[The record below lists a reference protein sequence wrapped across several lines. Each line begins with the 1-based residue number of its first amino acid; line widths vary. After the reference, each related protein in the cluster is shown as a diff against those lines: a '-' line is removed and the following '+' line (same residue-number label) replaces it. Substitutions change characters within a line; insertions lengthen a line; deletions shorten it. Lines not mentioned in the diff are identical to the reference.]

1 MKENFFQNKFALITL
16 LSACG
21 IVAISMGLRQTFGLF
36 SDFFVKDLQCTIT
49 QFGLAIGIQML
60 MWGMF
65 APIFG
70 AMADK
75 IGGNKVTI
83 IAFVFMA
90 LGIYLLYS
98 GPNTG
103 IFFQI
108 NLGLLV
114 GIGLGGTAISVQIGE
129 VGKHFPNKTRG
140 MAIGIVVAMASIGYF
155 FSPMYTKFALSAFGW
170 EKTLQTFLYFII
182 FGMIAGI
189 FLFPVKKNKIESPS
203 IKTQEQNNKI
213 TIKEQSIG
221 EALKEAFSH
230 KGFILLTFGFFV
242 CGFNITLVSAHIPG
256 YIQERGFEAWTAF
269 AILSLIGLFNVFGTL
284 SFGYLSGKYSKK
296 ILLSILY
303 FSRGIVLIL
312 FLVLPTSTYV
322 AIGFGILYGYLLL
335 ATIPPTNGIISQV
348 FGTKY
353 LAMLYGVVFF
363 SHQIGSF
370 LGAYLG
376 GYFFD
381 QYGSYD
387 YAFYLSIAL
396 SFFATVVHLPIDEK
410 PLPRLA
416 TT

>member
-1 MKENFFQNKFALITL
+1 MKEKFFQNKLALITL

-21 IVAISMGLRQTFGLF
+21 IVAVSMGLRQTFGLF

-75 IGGNKVTI
+75 IGGNKVTL
-83 IAFVFMA
+83 IAFLFFA

-108 NLGLLV
+108 NLGLLI

-140 MAIGIVVAMASIGYF
+140 LAIGIVVAMASIGYF
-155 FSPMYTKFALSAFGW
+155 FSPMYTKFAF
-170 EKTLQTFLYFII
+170 KTHEQTI
-182 FGMIAGI
+182 
-189 FLFPVKKNKIESPS
+189 P
-203 IKTQEQNNKI
+203 
-213 TIKEQSIG
+213 
-221 EALKEAFSH
+221 EALKEAFNH

-256 YIQERGFEAWTAF
+256 YIQERGFELWTAF
-269 AILSLIGLFNVFGTL
+269 AILSLIGLFNIFGTL

-296 ILLSILY
+296 KLLSILY

-322 AIGFGILYGYLLL
+322 ALGFGMLYGYLWLS
-335 ATIPPTNGIISQV
+335 TIPPTNGIISQV

-370 LGAYLG
+370 FGAYLG

-387 YAFYLSIAL
+387 YAWYLSIAL
-396 SFFATVVHLPIDEK
+396 SFFATIVHLPIDEK

>member
-1 MKENFFQNKFALITL
+1 MKEKFFQNKLALITL

-21 IVAISMGLRQTFGLF
+21 IVAVSMGLRQTFGLF
-36 SDFFVKDLQCTIT
+36 SDFFVKDLQCTVT

-75 IGGNKVTI
+75 IGGNKVTL
-83 IAFVFMA
+83 IAFVFFA

-140 MAIGIVVAMASIGYF
+140 LAIGIVVAMASIGYF
-155 FSPMYTKFALSAFGW
+155 FSPMYTKFALSSYGW

-182 FGMIAGI
+182 FGMISAI
-189 FLFPVKKNKIESPS
+189 FLFPAKKEKMVNTN
-203 IKTQEQNNKI
+203 IKTNEQ
-213 TIKEQSIG
+213 TIP
-221 EALKEAFSH
+221 EALKEAFNH

-256 YIQERGFEAWTAF
+256 YIQARGFEAWTAF
-269 AILSLIGLFNVFGTL
+269 AILSLIGLFNIFGTL

-303 FSRGIVLIL
+303 FARGIVLIL
-312 FLVLPTSTYV
+312 FLILPTSTYV
-322 AIGFGILYGYLLL
+322 AVGFGILYGYLWLS
-335 ATIPPTNGIISQV
+335 TIPPTNGIISQV

-381 QYGSYD
+381 QFGSYD
-387 YAFYLSIAL
+387 YAWYLSIGL
-396 SFFATVVHLPIDEK
+396 SFFATLVHLPIDEK

-416 TT
+416 TV

>member
-1 MKENFFQNKFALITL
+1 MKEKFFQNKLALITL

-21 IVAISMGLRQTFGLF
+21 IVTVSMGLRQTFGLF
-36 SDFFVKDLQCTIT
+36 SDFFVNDLQCTVT

-70 AMADK
+70 ALADK

-83 IAFVFMA
+83 IAFLFFA

-140 MAIGIVVAMASIGYF
+140 LAIGIVVAMASIGYF
-155 FSPMYTKFALSAFGW
+155 FSPLYTKFALTEFGW

-189 FLFPVKKNKIESPS
+189 FLFPVKKDKIASAN
-203 IKTQEQNNKI
+203 IKTDEQ
-213 TIKEQSIG
+213 TIPD
-221 EALKEAFSH
+221 ALKEAFNH

-284 SFGYLSGKYSKK
+284 TFGYLSGKYSKK

-303 FSRGIVLIL
+303 FSRAIIMIA
-312 FLVLPTSTYV
+312 FLLLPPSTYV
-322 AIGFGILYGYLLL
+322 ALGFGM
-335 ATIPPTNGIISQV
+335 V
-348 FGTKY
+348 FG
-353 LAMLYGVVFF
+353 
-363 SHQIGSF
+363 
-370 LGAYLG
+370 
-376 GYFFD
+376 
-381 QYGSYD
+381 
-387 YAFYLSIAL
+387 
-396 SFFATVVHLPIDEK
+396 
-410 PLPRLA
+410 
-416 TT
+416 

>member
-1 MKENFFQNKFALITL
+1 MIKEKFFQNKLALITL

-21 IVAISMGLRQTFGLF
+21 IVAVSMGLRQTFGLF
-36 SDFFVKDLQCTIT
+36 SDFFVKDLQCTVT

-70 AMADK
+70 ALADK

-83 IAFVFMA
+83 IAFLFFA

-155 FSPMYTKFALSAFGW
+155 FSPMYTKFALSSFGW

-182 FGMIAGI
+182 FGMFAGI
-189 FLFPVKKNKIESPS
+189 FLFPAKKE
-203 IKTQEQNNKI
+203 KI
-213 TIKEQSIG
+213 TGETVKINEQTIP
-221 EALKEAFSH
+221 EALKEAFNH

-269 AILSLIGLFNVFGTL
+269 AILSLIGLFNIFGTL

-312 FLVLPTSTYV
+312 FLVLPSSTYV
-322 AIGFGILYGYLLL
+322 ALGFGILYGYLWLS
-335 ATIPPTNGIISQV
+335 TIPPTNGIISQV

-353 LAMLYGVVFF
+353 LAMLYGIVFF

-370 LGAYLG
+370 LGAFLG

-387 YAFYLSIAL
+387 YAWYLSIAL
-396 SFFATVVHLPIDEK
+396 SFFATIVHLPIDEK

>member
-1 MKENFFQNKFALITL
+1 VIKEKFFPSKLALITL

-21 IVAISMGLRQTFGLF
+21 IVAVSMGLRQTFGLF
-36 SDFFVKDLQCTIT
+36 SDFFVKDLQSTVT

-83 IAFVFMA
+83 IAFLFMA

-108 NLGLLV
+108 HLGLLV

-140 MAIGIVVAMASIGYF
+140 LAIGIVVAMASIGYF
-155 FSPMYTKFALSAFGW
+155 FSPIYTKFALSAFGW

-189 FLFPVKKNKIESPS
+189 FLFPVKKDKSTSNI
-203 IKTQEQNNKI
+203 IINEQ
-213 TIKEQSIG
+213 TIG
-221 EALKEAFSH
+221 EAIKEALSH

-256 YIQERGFEAWTAF
+256 YIQERGFELWTAF
-269 AILSLIGLFNVFGTL
+269 AILSLIGLFNIFGTL
-284 SFGYLSGKYSKK
+284 TFGYLSGKYSKK
-296 ILLSILY
+296 MLLSILY

-322 AIGFGILYGYLLL
+322 ALGFGILYGYLWLS
-335 ATIPPTNGIISQV
+335 TIPPTNGIISQV

-353 LAMLYGVVFF
+353 LGTLYGIVFF

-370 LGAYLG
+370 FGAYLG

-387 YAFYLSIAL
+387 YAWYLSIAL

>member
-1 MKENFFQNKFALITL
+1 MIKENFFQSKISLITL

-21 IVAISMGLRQTFGLF
+21 IVAVSMGLRQTFGLF
-36 SDFFVKDLQCTIT
+36 SDFFVNDLQCTVT

-83 IAFVFMA
+83 IAFIFFG

-108 NLGLLV
+108 NLGLLI

-140 MAIGIVVAMASIGYF
+140 LAIGIVVAMASIGYF
-155 FSPMYTKFALSAFGW
+155 FSPMYTKFALSAYGW
-170 EKTLQTFLYFII
+170 EKTLQTFLYIII

-189 FLFPVKKNKIESPS
+189 FLLPVKKKKE
-203 IKTQEQNNKI
+203 ENNKNLI
-213 TIKEQSIG
+213 KKQTIR
-221 EALKEAFSH
+221 EALNEAFNH
-230 KGFILLTFGFFV
+230 KGFVLLTFGFFV

-284 SFGYLSGKYSKK
+284 TFGYLSGKYSKK

-303 FSRGIVLIL
+303 FARGIVLIL
-312 FLVLPTSTYV
+312 FLVLPSSTYV
-322 AIGFGILYGYLLL
+322 AIGFGILYGYLWL

-348 FGTKY
+348 FGTQY
-353 LAMLYGVVFF
+353 LAMLYGLVFF

-370 LGAYLG
+370 LGAFLG

-381 QYGSYD
+381 LYGSYD

-396 SFFATVVHLPIDEK
+396 SFFATFVHLPIDEK
-410 PLPRLA
+410 PLPRLSEI
-416 TT
+416 

>member
-1 MKENFFQNKFALITL
+1 MIKEKFFPNKLALITL

-21 IVAISMGLRQTFGLF
+21 VVAISMGLRQTFGLF
-36 SDFFVKDLQCTIT
+36 SDFFVKDLQSTVT

-108 NLGLLV
+108 NIGLLV

-140 MAIGIVVAMASIGYF
+140 LAIGIVVAMASIGYF
-155 FSPMYTKFALSAFGW
+155 FSPLYTKFALSAFGW

-189 FLFPVKKNKIESPS
+189 FLFPVKKEKSTSDGIKIN
-203 IKTQEQNNKI
+203 EQ
-213 TIKEQSIG
+213 TIP
-221 EALKEAFSH
+221 EALKEALSH
-230 KGFILLTFGFFV
+230 KGFILLSFGFFV

-269 AILSLIGLFNVFGTL
+269 AILSLIGLFNIFGTL

-303 FSRGIVLIL
+303 FARGIVLIL

-322 AIGFGILYGYLLL
+322 ALGFGILYGYLWLS
-335 ATIPPTNGIISQV
+335 TIPPTNGIISQI

-370 LGAYLG
+370 FGAYLG

-381 QYGSYD
+381 QYGSYN
-387 YAFYLSIAL
+387 YAWYLSIGL

>member
-1 MKENFFQNKFALITL
+1 MKKENFFPNNVAVVTLI
-16 LSACG
+16 SACL
-21 IVAISMGLRQTFGLF
+21 IVAIFMGLRMVFGLF
-36 SDFFVKDLQCTIT
+36 TDFFVKDLQCTIT
-49 QFGLAIGIQML
+49 EFGLAIGIQML

-70 AMADK
+70 ALADK
-75 IGGNKVTI
+75 IGSAKVTI
-83 IAFVFMA
+83 IASFFVA

-108 NLGLLV
+108 NLGLLI
-114 GIGLGGTAISVQIGE
+114 GIGLGGTAISVQIAA

-155 FSPMYTKFALSAFGW
+155 FSPIYTKFALSAFGW
-170 EKTLQTFLYFII
+170 EKTLNTYLYAVL
-182 FGMIAGI
+182 FGVIAAI
-189 FLFPVKKNKIESPS
+189 FLREVKKV
-203 IKTQEQNNKI
+203 KTINDSSDSDNQ
-213 TIKEQSIG
+213 TLL
-221 EALKEAFSH
+221 EALREAFNH
-230 KGFILLTFGFFV
+230 KGFIFLTFGFFV
-242 CGFNITLVSAHIPG
+242 CGFNITLVSAHIPT
-256 YIQERGFEAWTAF
+256 YIQERGFEIWTAT

-284 SFGYLSGKYSKK
+284 TFGYLSGKYSKK

-303 FSRGIVLIL
+303 FARGIILIL

-322 AIGFGILYGYLLL
+322 AIGFGMLYGFLWL

-353 LAMLYGVVFF
+353 LATLYGLVFF

-376 GYFFD
+376 GYFYD
-381 QYGSYD
+381 QYGSFD
-387 YAFYLSIAL
+387 YAWYLSIAL
-396 SFFATVVHLPIDEK
+396 SFFATIVHLPIDEK

-416 TT
+416 VA

>member
-1 MKENFFQNKFALITL
+1 MKEKFFQNRIALVTL

-21 IVAISMGLRQTFGLF
+21 IVAVSMGLRQTFGLF

-49 QFGLAIGIQML
+49 QFGLAIGLQML

-103 IFFQI
+103 VFFQI

-140 MAIGIVVAMASIGYF
+140 LAIGIVVAMASIGYF
-155 FSPMYTKFALSAFGW
+155 FSPLYTKFALSEFGW
-170 EKTLQTFLYFII
+170 EKTLQTYLYFII

-189 FLFPVKKNKIESPS
+189 FLFPVKKDKNTSGKVIVD
-203 IKTQEQNNKI
+203 EQ
-213 TIKEQSIG
+213 TIP
-221 EALKEAFSH
+221 EALKEAFTH
-230 KGFILLTFGFFV
+230 RGFILLTLGFFV

-256 YIQERGFEAWTAF
+256 YIQERGFEVWTAF
-269 AILSLIGLFNVFGTL
+269 AILSLIGLFNIFGTL

-312 FLVLPTSTYV
+312 FLFLPTSTYV
-322 AIGFGILYGYLLL
+322 ALGFGIIYGFLWLS
-335 ATIPPTNGIISQV
+335 TIPPTNGIVSQI

-381 QYGSYD
+381 KYGSYD
-387 YAFYLSIAL
+387 YAFYLSIGL
-396 SFFATVVHLPIDEK
+396 SFFATLVHLPIDEK
-410 PLPRLA
+410 PVMRISV
-416 TT
+416 T

>member
-1 MKENFFQNKFALITL
+1 MIKEKFFPNKLALITL

-21 IVAISMGLRQTFGLF
+21 VVAISMGLRQTFGLF
-36 SDFFVKDLQCTIT
+36 SDFFVKDLQSTVT

-108 NLGLLV
+108 NIGLLV

-140 MAIGIVVAMASIGYF
+140 LAIGIVVAMASIGYF
-155 FSPMYTKFALSAFGW
+155 FSPLYTKFALSAFGW

-189 FLFPVKKNKIESPS
+189 FLFPVKKEKSTSDGIKIN
-203 IKTQEQNNKI
+203 EQ
-213 TIKEQSIG
+213 TIP

-230 KGFILLTFGFFV
+230 KGFILLSFGFFV

-269 AILSLIGLFNVFGTL
+269 AILSLIGLFNIFGTL

-322 AIGFGILYGYLLL
+322 ALGFGILYGYLWLS
-335 ATIPPTNGIISQV
+335 TIPPTNGIISQV

-353 LAMLYGVVFF
+353 LAMLYGLVFF

-370 LGAYLG
+370 FGAYLG

-387 YAFYLSIAL
+387 YAWYLSIAL
-396 SFFATVVHLPIDEK
+396 SFFATIVHLPIDEK

-416 TT
+416 TA

>member
-1 MKENFFQNKFALITL
+1 MKEKFFQNRLALITL

-36 SDFFVKDLQCTIT
+36 SDFFVNDLQCTIT
-49 QFGLAIGIQML
+49 EFGLAIGIQML

-83 IAFVFMA
+83 IAFLFMA

-103 IFFQI
+103 IFFQV

-140 MAIGIVVAMASIGYF
+140 LAIGIVVAMASIGYF
-155 FSPMYTKFALSAFGW
+155 FSPMYTKFALSEFGW

-189 FLFPVKKNKIESPS
+189 FLFPVKKDKKVNTNIE
-203 IKTQEQNNKI
+203 TNEQ
-213 TIKEQSIG
+213 TIP
-221 EALKEAFSH
+221 EALKEAFNH

-256 YIQERGFEAWTAF
+256 YIQERGFELWTAF
-269 AILSLIGLFNVFGTL
+269 AILSLIGLFNIFGTL
-284 SFGYLSGKYSKK
+284 TFGYLSGKYSKK

-303 FSRGIVLIL
+303 FSRGVVLIL

-322 AIGFGILYGYLLL
+322 ALGFGILYGYLWLS
-335 ATIPPTNGIISQV
+335 TIPPTNGIISQV

-370 LGAYLG
+370 FGAYLG

-381 QYGSYD
+381 EYGSYD
-387 YAFYLSIAL
+387 YAWYLSIAL
-396 SFFATVVHLPIDEK
+396 SFFATIVHLPIDEK

>member
-1 MKENFFQNKFALITL
+1 MIKEKFFPNKLALITL

-21 IVAISMGLRQTFGLF
+21 VVAVAMGLRQTFGLF

-60 MWGMF
+60 LWGMF

-83 IAFVFMA
+83 IAFLFFA

-108 NLGLLV
+108 NLGLLI

-140 MAIGIVVAMASIGYF
+140 LAIGIVVAMASIGYF
-155 FSPMYTKFALSAFGW
+155 FSPMYTKFALTAFGW

-182 FGMIAGI
+182 FGMFAGI
-189 FLFPVKKNKIESPS
+189 FLLPVKKEKIVNINTKKEN
-203 IKTQEQNNKI
+203 EQ
-213 TIKEQSIG
+213 TIP
-221 EALKEAFSH
+221 EAIKEAFNH

-269 AILSLIGLFNVFGTL
+269 AILSLIGLFNIFGTL

-303 FSRGIVLIL
+303 FARGIVMIL
-312 FLVLPTSTYV
+312 FLILPTSTYV
-322 AIGFGILYGYLLL
+322 ALGFGIFYGYLWLS
-335 ATIPPTNGIISQV
+335 TIPPTNGIISQV

-353 LAMLYGVVFF
+353 LAMLYGIVFF

-396 SFFATVVHLPIDEK
+396 SFFATVIHLPIDER

>member
-1 MKENFFQNKFALITL
+1 MIKEKFFPSKLALITL

-49 QFGLAIGIQML
+49 QFGFAIGIQML

-70 AMADK
+70 ALADK

-83 IAFVFMA
+83 IAFIFMA

-114 GIGLGGTAISVQIGE
+114 GIGLGGTAISVQIAE

-140 MAIGIVVAMASIGYF
+140 LAIGIVVAMASIGYF
-155 FSPMYTKFALSAFGW
+155 FSPMYTKYALSTFGW
-170 EKTLQTFLYFII
+170 EKTLQTFLYFIV
-182 FGMIAGI
+182 FGMLAGI
-189 FLFPVKKNKIESPS
+189 FLFPVKKE
-203 IKTQEQNNKI
+203 KI
-213 TIKEQSIG
+213 TGVNTRLNEQTIP

-269 AILSLIGLFNVFGTL
+269 AILSLIGLFNIFGTL
-284 SFGYLSGKYSKK
+284 TFGYLSGKYSKK

-322 AIGFGILYGYLLL
+322 ALGFGILYGYLWLS
-335 ATIPPTNGIISQV
+335 TIPPTNGIISQV

-370 LGAYLG
+370 FGAYLG

-387 YAFYLSIAL
+387 YAWYLSIAL
-396 SFFATVVHLPIDEK
+396 SFFATIVHLPIDEK

>member
-1 MKENFFQNKFALITL
+1 MSQTKFFPSKLALITL

-21 IVAISMGLRQTFGLF
+21 IVAVSMGLRQTFGLF
-36 SDFFVKDLQCTIT
+36 SDFFVKDLQCTVT

-70 AMADK
+70 ALADK

-83 IAFVFMA
+83 IAFIFMA

-114 GIGLGGTAISVQIGE
+114 GIGLGGTAISVQIAE

-140 MAIGIVVAMASIGYF
+140 LAIGIVVAMASIGYF
-155 FSPMYTKFALSAFGW
+155 FSPMYTKYALSTFGW
-170 EKTLQTFLYFII
+170 EKTLQTFLYFIV
-182 FGMIAGI
+182 FGMLAGI
-189 FLFPVKKNKIESPS
+189 FLFPVKKE
-203 IKTQEQNNKI
+203 KI
-213 TIKEQSIG
+213 TGVNTRLNEQTIP

-269 AILSLIGLFNVFGTL
+269 AILSLIGLFNIFGTL
-284 SFGYLSGKYSKK
+284 TFGYLSGKYSKK

-312 FLVLPTSTYV
+312 FLALPTSTYV
-322 AIGFGILYGYLLL
+322 ALGFGILYGYLWLS
-335 ATIPPTNGIISQV
+335 TIPPTNGIISQV

-353 LAMLYGVVFF
+353 LAMLYGLVFF

-370 LGAYLG
+370 FGAYLG
-376 GYFFD
+376 GYFYD

-387 YAFYLSIAL
+387 YAWYLSIIL

>member
-1 MKENFFQNKFALITL
+1 MKEKFFQSKLALITL

-21 IVAISMGLRQTFGLF
+21 IVAVSMGLRQTFGLF

-60 MWGMF
+60 VWGMF

-75 IGGNKVTI
+75 IGGNKVTL
-83 IAFVFMA
+83 IAFLFFA
-90 LGIYLLYS
+90 LGIYLLSS

-103 IFFQI
+103 FFFQI
-108 NLGLLV
+108 YLGLLV

-140 MAIGIVVAMASIGYF
+140 LAIGIVVAMASIGYF
-155 FSPMYTKFALSAFGW
+155 FSPMYTKFALSEFGW

-182 FGMIAGI
+182 FGMIAAI
-189 FLFPVKKNKIESPS
+189 FLLPVKKDKVISSNT
-203 IKTQEQNNKI
+203 KTYQQ
-213 TIKEQSIG
+213 TIP
-221 EALKEAFSH
+221 EALKEAFRH
-230 KGFILLTFGFFV
+230 KGFILISFGFFV

-256 YIQERGFEAWTAF
+256 YIQERGFELWTAF
-269 AILSLIGLFNVFGTL
+269 AILSLIGLFNIFGTL
-284 SFGYLSGKYSKK
+284 TFGYLSGRYSKK
-296 ILLSILY
+296 LLLSILY

-322 AIGFGILYGYLLL
+322 ALGFGMLYGYLWLS
-335 ATIPPTNGIISQV
+335 TIPPTNGIISQI

-353 LAMLYGVVFF
+353 LAMLYGLVFF

-370 LGAYLG
+370 FGAYLG
-376 GYFFD
+376 GYFYD

-387 YAFYLSIAL
+387 YAWYLSIAL
-396 SFFATVVHLPIDEK
+396 SFFATIVHLPIDEK

>member
-1 MKENFFQNKFALITL
+1 MTERFFQNKLALITL

-21 IVAISMGLRQTFGLF
+21 IVAVSMGLRQTFGLF
-36 SDFFVKDLQCTIT
+36 SDFFVKDLQCTVT

-75 IGGNKVTI
+75 IGGNKVSI

-140 MAIGIVVAMASIGYF
+140 LAIGIVVAMASIGYF
-155 FSPMYTKFALSAFGW
+155 FSPLYTKFALSEFGW
-170 EKTLQTFLYFII
+170 EKTLQTYLYFII

-189 FLFPVKKNKIESPS
+189 FLFPVKKDKNTSGKVIVD
-203 IKTQEQNNKI
+203 EQ
-213 TIKEQSIG
+213 TIP
-221 EALKEAFSH
+221 EALKEAFTH
-230 KGFILLTFGFFV
+230 RGFILLTLGFFV

-256 YIQERGFEAWTAF
+256 YIQEKGFEAWTAF

-284 SFGYLSGKYSKK
+284 TFGYLSGKYSKK

-303 FSRGIVLIL
+303 FSRAIIMIIFL
-312 FLVLPTSTYV
+312 FLPPSTYL
-322 AIGFGILYGYLLL
+322 ALGFGMLFGFLWLS
-335 ATIPPTNGIISQV
+335 TIPPTNGIISQI

-353 LAMLYGVVFF
+353 LATLYGIVFF

-387 YAFYLSIAL
+387 YAFYVSIGLA
-396 SFFATVVHLPIDEK
+396 FFATLVHLPIDEK
-410 PLPRLA
+410 PVKRLSI
-416 TT
+416 TQEV

>member
-1 MKENFFQNKFALITL
+1 MSQTKFFPSKLALITL

-21 IVAISMGLRQTFGLF
+21 IVGVSMGIRQTFGLF
-36 SDFFVKDLQCTIT
+36 SDFFVKDLQCTVT

-70 AMADK
+70 ALADK

-83 IAFVFMA
+83 VAFIFMA

-114 GIGLGGTAISVQIGE
+114 GIGLGGTAISVQIAE
-129 VGKHFPNKTRG
+129 VGKHFPNQTRG
-140 MAIGIVVAMASIGYF
+140 LAIGIVVATASIGYF
-155 FSPMYTKFALSAFGW
+155 FSPLYTKFALSAYGW

-182 FGMIAGI
+182 FGMIAAI
-189 FLFPVKKNKIESPS
+189 FLFPVKKDNTTNN
-203 IKTQEQNNKI
+203 IKVNEQ
-213 TIKEQSIG
+213 TIG
-221 EALKEAFSH
+221 DALKEAFNH
-230 KGFILLTFGFFV
+230 KGFILLIFGFFV
-242 CGFNITLVSAHIPG
+242 CGFNITLVAAHIPG
-256 YIQERGFEAWTAF
+256 YMQERGFEAWTAF
-269 AILSLIGLFNVFGTL
+269 AILSLIGLFNIFGTL
-284 SFGYLSGKYSKK
+284 TFGFLSGKYSKK

-303 FSRGIVLIL
+303 FLRGIVLIL
-312 FLVLPTSTYV
+312 FLFLPASPYT
-322 AIGFGILYGYLLL
+322 ALGFGVLYGYLWL
-335 ATIPPTNGIISQV
+335 ATIPPTNGIISQI

-353 LAMLYGVVFF
+353 LATLYGIVFF
-363 SHQIGSF
+363 SHQIGGF

-381 QYGSYD
+381 KYGSYD
-387 YAFYLSIAL
+387 YAFYLSIGL
-396 SFFATVVHLPIDEK
+396 SFFATLVHLPIDEK
-410 PLPRLA
+410 PVMRISV
-416 TT
+416 T

>member
-1 MKENFFQNKFALITL
+1 MIKENFFQSKISLITL

-21 IVAISMGLRQTFGLF
+21 IVAVSMGLRQTFGLF
-36 SDFFVKDLQCTIT
+36 SDFFVNDLQCTVT

-83 IAFVFMA
+83 IAFIFFG

-140 MAIGIVVAMASIGYF
+140 LAIGIVVAMASIGYF
-155 FSPMYTKFALSAFGW
+155 FSPMYTKFALSAYGW
-170 EKTLQTFLYFII
+170 EKTLQTFLYIII

-189 FLFPVKKNKIESPS
+189 FLLPVKKKKE
-203 IKTQEQNNKI
+203 ENNKNLI
-213 TIKEQSIG
+213 KKQTIR
-221 EALKEAFSH
+221 EALNEAFNH
-230 KGFILLTFGFFV
+230 KGFVLLTFGFFV

-284 SFGYLSGKYSKK
+284 TFGYLSGKYSKK

-303 FSRGIVLIL
+303 FARGIVLIL
-312 FLVLPTSTYV
+312 FLVLPSSTYV
-322 AIGFGILYGYLLL
+322 AIGFGILYGYLWL

-348 FGTKY
+348 FGTQY
-353 LAMLYGVVFF
+353 LAMLYGLVFF

-370 LGAYLG
+370 LGAFLG

-381 QYGSYD
+381 LYGSYD

-396 SFFATVVHLPIDEK
+396 SFFATFVHLPIDEK
-410 PLPRLA
+410 PLPRLSEI
-416 TT
+416 

>member
-1 MKENFFQNKFALITL
+1 MMKEKFFQNKLALITL

-21 IVAISMGLRQTFGLF
+21 IVAVSMGLRQTFGLF
-36 SDFFVKDLQCTIT
+36 SDFFVKDLQCTVT

-83 IAFVFMA
+83 IAFLFFA

-140 MAIGIVVAMASIGYF
+140 LAIGIVVAMASIGYF
-155 FSPMYTKFALSAFGW
+155 FSPLYTKFALSEFGW

-182 FGMIAGI
+182 FGMIAAI
-189 FLFPVKKNKIESPS
+189 FLLPVKKDKMKGANTE
-203 IKTQEQNNKI
+203 THQQ
-213 TIKEQSIG
+213 TIP
-221 EALKEAFSH
+221 EALKEAFRH

-256 YIQERGFEAWTAF
+256 YIQERGFELWTAF
-269 AILSLIGLFNVFGTL
+269 AILSLIGLFNIFGTL
-284 SFGYLSGKYSKK
+284 TFGYLSGKYSKK
-296 ILLSILY
+296 MLLSILY

-322 AIGFGILYGYLLL
+322 ALGFGILYGYLWLS
-335 ATIPPTNGIISQV
+335 TIPPTNGIISQV

-353 LAMLYGVVFF
+353 LAMLYGLVFF

-370 LGAYLG
+370 FGAYLG

-387 YAFYLSIAL
+387 YAWYLSIAL
-396 SFFATVVHLPIDEK
+396 SFFATVVHLPIDER

>member
-1 MKENFFQNKFALITL
+1 MIKEKFFQNKIALITL

-21 IVAISMGLRQTFGLF
+21 IVAVSMGLRQTFGLF
-36 SDFFVKDLQCTIT
+36 SDFFVQDLQCTVT
-49 QFGLAIGIQML
+49 QFGLAIGVQML

-83 IAFVFMA
+83 IAFLFFA

-108 NLGLLV
+108 NLGLLI

-129 VGKHFPNKTRG
+129 VGRHFPNKTRS
-140 MAIGIVVAMASIGYF
+140 MAVGIVVAMASIGYF
-155 FSPMYTKFALSAFGW
+155 FSPIYTKFALTSYGW
-170 EKTLQTFLYFII
+170 EKTLQTFLFFIV
-182 FGMIAGI
+182 FGMIVAI
-189 FLFPVKKNKIESPS
+189 FLFPVKKDKNLSNKDKNI
-203 IKTQEQNNKI
+203 QQ
-213 TIKEQSIG
+213 TIS

-230 KGFILLTFGFFV
+230 KGFILLTIGFFV

-256 YIQERGFEAWTAF
+256 YIQERGFELWTAF

-284 SFGYLSGKYSKK
+284 TFGYLSGKFSKK

-303 FSRGIVLIL
+303 FSRGAVLIL
-312 FLVLPTSTYV
+312 FLVLPTSSYV
-322 AIGFGILYGYLLL
+322 ALGFGMLYGYLWLS
-335 ATIPPTNGIISQV
+335 TIPPTSGIIAQV
-348 FGTKY
+348 FGTQY
-353 LAMLYGVVFF
+353 SSMLYGVVFF

-370 LGAYLG
+370 FGAYLG

-387 YAFYLSIAL
+387 YAWYLSIGL
-396 SFFATVVHLPIDEK
+396 SFFATLVHLPIDEK
-410 PLPRLA
+410 PLTRLA

>member
-1 MKENFFQNKFALITL
+1 MKEKFFQNKLALITL

-21 IVAISMGLRQTFGLF
+21 IVAVSMGLRQTFGLF

-70 AMADK
+70 AIADK

-108 NLGLLV
+108 NLGLLI

-155 FSPMYTKFALSAFGW
+155 FSPLYTKFALSAFGW

-189 FLFPVKKNKIESPS
+189 FLFPVKKETSTSNNIKIN
-203 IKTQEQNNKI
+203 EQ
-213 TIKEQSIG
+213 TIS

-230 KGFILLTFGFFV
+230 KGFVLLTFGFFV

-256 YIQERGFEAWTAF
+256 YVQERGFEAWTAF
-269 AILSLIGLFNVFGTL
+269 AILSLIGLFNIFGTL

-322 AIGFGILYGYLLL
+322 ALGFGIIYGYLWLS
-335 ATIPPTNGIISQV
+335 TIPPTNGIISQV

-353 LAMLYGVVFF
+353 LSMLYGLVFF

-370 LGAYLG
+370 FGAYLG

-387 YAFYLSIAL
+387 YAWYLSIAL
-396 SFFATVVHLPIDEK
+396 SFFATIVHLPIDEK

-416 TT
+416 RI

>member
-1 MKENFFQNKFALITL
+1 MKEKFFQNKLALITL

-21 IVAISMGLRQTFGLF
+21 IVAVSMGLRQTFGLF

-108 NLGLLV
+108 NLGLLI

-140 MAIGIVVAMASIGYF
+140 LAIGIVVAMASIGYF
-155 FSPMYTKFALSAFGW
+155 FSPLYTKFALSAFGW

-189 FLFPVKKNKIESPS
+189 FLFPVKKETSTSNNIKIN
-203 IKTQEQNNKI
+203 EQ
-213 TIKEQSIG
+213 TIS

-230 KGFILLTFGFFV
+230 KGFVLLTFGFFV

-269 AILSLIGLFNVFGTL
+269 AILSLIGLFNIFGTL

-322 AIGFGILYGYLLL
+322 ALGFGILYGYLWLS
-335 ATIPPTNGIISQV
+335 TIPPTNGIISQV

-370 LGAYLG
+370 FGAYLG

-387 YAFYLSIAL
+387 YAWYLSIAL

>member
-1 MKENFFQNKFALITL
+1 MIKEKFFQNKLALITL

-21 IVAISMGLRQTFGLF
+21 VVAVSMGLRQTFGLF
-36 SDFFVKDLQCTIT
+36 SDFFVKDLQCTVT

-70 AMADK
+70 ALADK

-83 IAFVFMA
+83 IAFLFFA

-155 FSPMYTKFALSAFGW
+155 FSPLYTKFALTAFGW

-189 FLFPVKKNKIESPS
+189 FLFPVKKDKIANAN
-203 IKTQEQNNKI
+203 IKTDEQ
-213 TIKEQSIG
+213 TIPD
-221 EALKEAFSH
+221 ALKEAFNH

-256 YIQERGFEAWTAF
+256 YIQERGFELWTAF
-269 AILSLIGLFNVFGTL
+269 AILSLIGLFNIFGTL

-296 ILLSILY
+296 MLLSILY
-303 FSRGIVLIL
+303 FSRGMVLIL

-322 AIGFGILYGYLLL
+322 ALGFGMLYGYLWLS
-335 ATIPPTNGIISQV
+335 TIPPTNGIISQV

-353 LAMLYGVVFF
+353 LAMLYGLVFF
-363 SHQIGSF
+363 SHQVGSF
-370 LGAYLG
+370 FGAYLG

-387 YAFYLSIAL
+387 YAWYLSIAL
-396 SFFATVVHLPIDEK
+396 SFFATVIHLPIDEK

>member
-1 MKENFFQNKFALITL
+1 MKEKFFQNKLALITL

-21 IVAISMGLRQTFGLF
+21 IVAVSMGLRQTFGLF
-36 SDFFVKDLQCTIT
+36 SDFFIRDLQCSVT

-75 IGGNKVTI
+75 IGGNKVSI
-83 IAFVFMA
+83 IAFLFMA

-103 IFFQI
+103 IYFQLS
-108 NLGLLV
+108 LGLLV

-140 MAIGIVVAMASIGYF
+140 LAIGIVVATASIGYF
-155 FSPMYTKFALSAFGW
+155 FSPLYTKFALTSFGW

-182 FGMIAGI
+182 FGMIASI
-189 FLFPVKKNKIESPS
+189 FLFPVKKE
-203 IKTQEQNNKI
+203 KTAIFNNKTEDQ
-213 TIKEQSIG
+213 TIS
-221 EALKEAFSH
+221 EAIKEAFVH
-230 KGFILLTFGFFV
+230 RGFILLTFGFFV

-269 AILSLIGLFNVFGTL
+269 AILSLIGLFNIFGTL

-303 FSRGIVLIL
+303 FSRGIVMIL
-312 FLVLPTSTYV
+312 FLALPTNSYV
-322 AIGFGILYGYLLL
+322 AVGFGVLYGFLWLS
-335 ATIPPTNGIISQV
+335 TIPPTNGIISQV

-353 LAMLYGVVFF
+353 LAMLYGIVFF

-370 LGAYLG
+370 FGAYLG

-387 YAFYLSIAL
+387 YAWYLSIAL
-396 SFFATVVHLPIDEK
+396 SFFATVIHLPIDEK

-416 TT
+416 TI

>member
-1 MKENFFQNKFALITL
+1 MKKKFFQNKLALITL

-21 IVAISMGLRQTFGLF
+21 IVAVSMGLRQTFGLF
-36 SDFFVKDLQCTIT
+36 ADFFVKDLQSTVT
-49 QFGLAIGIQML
+49 EFGLAIGIQML

-70 AMADK
+70 VMADK

-140 MAIGIVVAMASIGYF
+140 LAIGIVVAMASIGYF
-155 FSPMYTKFALSAFGW
+155 FSPLYTKFALSAFGW

-189 FLFPVKKNKIESPS
+189 FLFPVKKEKSTSDGIKIN
-203 IKTQEQNNKI
+203 EQ
-213 TIKEQSIG
+213 TIP
-221 EALKEAFSH
+221 EALKEAFNH
-230 KGFILLTFGFFV
+230 KGFILLSFGFFV

-256 YIQERGFEAWTAF
+256 YIQERGFELWTAF
-269 AILSLIGLFNVFGTL
+269 AILSLIGLFNIFGTL
-284 SFGYLSGKYSKK
+284 SLGYLSGKYSKK
-296 ILLSILY
+296 MLLSILY

-322 AIGFGILYGYLLL
+322 ALGFGILYGYLWLS
-335 ATIPPTNGIISQV
+335 TIPPTNGIISQV

-353 LAMLYGVVFF
+353 LAMLYGLVFF

-370 LGAYLG
+370 FGAYLG
-376 GYFFD
+376 GYFYD

-387 YAFYLSIAL
+387 YAWYLSIVL
-396 SFFATVVHLPIDEK
+396 SFFATIVHLPIDEK
-410 PLPRLA
+410 PLSRLA
-416 TT
+416 SA

>member
-1 MKENFFQNKFALITL
+1 MKEKFFQNKLALITL

-21 IVAISMGLRQTFGLF
+21 IVAVSMGLRQTFGLF
-36 SDFFVKDLQCTIT
+36 SDFFVKDLQCTVT

-83 IAFVFMA
+83 IAFLFFA

-108 NLGLLV
+108 NLGLLI

-140 MAIGIVVAMASIGYF
+140 LAIGIVVAMASIGYF
-155 FSPMYTKFALSAFGW
+155 FSPLYTKFALSAFGW

-189 FLFPVKKNKIESPS
+189 FLFPVKKETSTSNNIKIN
-203 IKTQEQNNKI
+203 EQ
-213 TIKEQSIG
+213 TIS

-230 KGFILLTFGFFV
+230 KGFVLLTFGFFV

-269 AILSLIGLFNVFGTL
+269 AILSLIGLFNIFGTL

-322 AIGFGILYGYLLL
+322 ALGFGILYGYLWLS
-335 ATIPPTNGIISQV
+335 TIPPTNGIISQI

-370 LGAYLG
+370 FGAYLG

-381 QYGSYD
+381 QYGSYN
-387 YAFYLSIAL
+387 YAWYLSIGL

>member
-1 MKENFFQNKFALITL
+1 
-16 LSACG
+16 
-21 IVAISMGLRQTFGLF
+21 
-36 SDFFVKDLQCTIT
+36 
-49 QFGLAIGIQML
+49 ML

-70 AMADK
+70 ALADK

-83 IAFVFMA
+83 IAFLFFA

-155 FSPMYTKFALSAFGW
+155 FSPLYTKFALTAFGW

-189 FLFPVKKNKIESPS
+189 FLFPVKKDKIANAN
-203 IKTQEQNNKI
+203 IKTDEQ
-213 TIKEQSIG
+213 TIPD
-221 EALKEAFSH
+221 ALKEAFNH

-256 YIQERGFEAWTAF
+256 YIQESFELWTAF
-269 AILSLIGLFNVFGTL
+269 AILSLIGLFNIFGTL
-284 SFGYLSGKYSKK
+284 TFGYLSGKYSKK
-296 ILLSILY
+296 MLLSILY

-312 FLVLPTSTYV
+312 FLVLPS
-322 AIGFGILYGYLLL
+322 LYIRSPWFWNALWLSL
-335 ATIPPTNGIISQV
+335 
-348 FGTKY
+348 
-353 LAMLYGVVFF
+353 
-363 SHQIGSF
+363 
-370 LGAYLG
+370 
-376 GYFFD
+376 
-381 QYGSYD
+381 
-387 YAFYLSIAL
+387 AFYNTTNKWYYFSGFWNQIFGHVIWVSI
-396 SFFATVVHLPIDEK
+396 F
-410 PLPRLA
+410 
-416 TT
+416 

>member
-1 MKENFFQNKFALITL
+1 MKKEKFFQNKLALITL

-36 SDFFVKDLQCTIT
+36 SDFFVKDLQCTVT

-83 IAFVFMA
+83 IAFLFMA
-90 LGIYLLYS
+90 LGIFLLYS

-140 MAIGIVVAMASIGYF
+140 LAIGIVVAMASIGYF
-155 FSPMYTKFALSAFGW
+155 FSPIYTKFALSAYGW

-189 FLFPVKKNKIESPS
+189 FLFPVKKKKIENVSNQ
-203 IKTQEQNNKI
+203 TDNQ
-213 TIKEQSIG
+213 TIP
-221 EALKEAFSH
+221 EALKEALNH

-269 AILSLIGLFNVFGTL
+269 AILSLIGLFNIFGTL
-284 SFGYLSGKYSKK
+284 TFGYLSGKYSKK

-322 AIGFGILYGYLLL
+322 ALGFGILYGYLWLS
-335 ATIPPTNGIISQV
+335 TIPPTNGIISQV

-353 LAMLYGVVFF
+353 LAMLYGIVFF

-387 YAFYLSIAL
+387 YAWYLSIAL

-416 TT
+416 TTLS

>member
-1 MKENFFQNKFALITL
+1 VIKEKFFPSTLALITL

-21 IVAISMGLRQTFGLF
+21 IVAVSMGLRQTFGLF
-36 SDFFVKDLQCTIT
+36 SDFFVKDLQSTVT

-70 AMADK
+70 VMADK

-108 NLGLLV
+108 NLGLLI

-140 MAIGIVVAMASIGYF
+140 LAIGIVVAMASIGYF
-155 FSPMYTKFALSAFGW
+155 FSPLYTKFALTAFGW

-189 FLFPVKKNKIESPS
+189 FLFPVKKETSTSNNIKIN
-203 IKTQEQNNKI
+203 EQ
-213 TIKEQSIG
+213 TIS

-269 AILSLIGLFNVFGTL
+269 AILSLIGLFNIFGTL

-322 AIGFGILYGYLLL
+322 ALGFGIIYGYLWLS
-335 ATIPPTNGIISQV
+335 TIPPTNGIISQV

-353 LAMLYGVVFF
+353 LSMLYGLVFF

-370 LGAYLG
+370 FGAYLG

-387 YAFYLSIAL
+387 YAWYLSIAL

>member
-1 MKENFFQNKFALITL
+1 VIKEKFFPSKLALITL

-21 IVAISMGLRQTFGLF
+21 IVAVSMGLRQTFGLF
-36 SDFFVKDLQCTIT
+36 SDFFIKDLQSTVT

-108 NLGLLV
+108 NLGLLI

-140 MAIGIVVAMASIGYF
+140 LAIGIVVAMASIGYF
-155 FSPMYTKFALSAFGW
+155 FSPLYTKFALSAFGW

-189 FLFPVKKNKIESPS
+189 FLFPVKKEKNTSNNIKIN
-203 IKTQEQNNKI
+203 EQ
-213 TIKEQSIG
+213 TIF
-221 EALKEAFSH
+221 EALREAFSH
-230 KGFILLTFGFFV
+230 KGFVLLTFGFFV

-269 AILSLIGLFNVFGTL
+269 AILSLIGLFNIFGTL

-322 AIGFGILYGYLLL
+322 ALGFGILYGYLWLS
-335 ATIPPTNGIISQV
+335 TIPPTNGIISQV

-370 LGAYLG
+370 FGAYLG

-387 YAFYLSIAL
+387 YAWYLSIAL

>member
-1 MKENFFQNKFALITL
+1 MEREKFFRNRLALITL

-21 IVAISMGLRQTFGLF
+21 IVAVSMGLRQTFGLF
-36 SDFFVKDLQCTIT
+36 SDVFVRDLETT
-49 QFGLAIGIQML
+49 VTDFGLAIGIQMF
-60 MWGMF
+60 MWGVF

-70 AMADK
+70 VMADK

-83 IAFVFMA
+83 IAFVFFA
-90 LGIYLLYS
+90 LGIYFLYA

-108 NLGLLV
+108 NLGLLI

-140 MAIGIVVAMASIGYF
+140 LAIGIVVAVASIGYF
-155 FSPMYTKFALSAFGW
+155 FSPLYTKFALSEFGW
-170 EKTLQTFLYFII
+170 EKTLQTYLYFIL
-182 FGMIAGI
+182 FGIIAGI
-189 FLFPVKKNKIESPS
+189 FLFPVQKNNG
-203 IKTQEQNNKI
+203 TNNQ
-213 TIKEQSIG
+213 IKEDEQTIG
-221 EALKEAFSH
+221 EALKEAFNH

-256 YIQERGFEAWTAF
+256 YIQEKGFEAWTAF

-284 SFGYLSGKYSKK
+284 TFGYLSGKYSKK

-303 FSRGIVLIL
+303 FSRAIIMIIFL
-312 FLVLPTSTYV
+312 FLPPSTYL
-322 AIGFGILYGYLLL
+322 ALGFGMLFGFLWLS
-335 ATIPPTNGIISQV
+335 TIPPTNGIISQI
-348 FGTKY
+348 FGTRY
-353 LAMLYGVVFF
+353 LATLYGIVFF

-387 YAFYLSIAL
+387 YAFYVSIGLA
-396 SFFATVVHLPIDEK
+396 FFATLVHLPIDEK
-410 PLPRLA
+410 PVKRLSI
-416 TT
+416 TQEV